1 VGFLYSNDFFLISLI
16 AVAVFFVSYFQSNR
30 LLAYI
35 QRRTEGTRRE
45 VLDLIDS
52 MLLDVDKKKITI
64 ATYLLSIGLG
74 FSAFLAVWP
83 NIIPGLI
90 LGIFLTTLGWRLPQL
105 FLKNLWEKRC
115 NQVVEQMVDGLTIMS
130 NGIKAGLSLTQTM
143 ERVSAN
149 ISGPLP
155 DELNLVLSKIRLGM
169 TVEDALI
176 EFGERIPRPDVQMLV
191 TSINILKETGGNLGE
206 TFETIVTV
214 VRERQKVEKKIQAM
228 TAQGLMQGMIVS
240 AVPFV
245 LLLVFAVSDPTYIE
259 PLFTKSLGWIALG
272 VILTL
277 QIIGGIMIKNVVTI
291 KV

>member
-277 QIIGGIMIKNVVTI
+277 QIIGGIMIKKVVTI